1 MPTTILKGDYNKT
14 QVLSCEDSKTF
25 KSNYFKEHLKKRT
38 SANGCF
44 LPFRGKIYIYNKL
57 LYALESAH
65 ISTMVLPK
73 CFSFV
78 LCLMSLLNCVPC
90 VLKTCSRANVP
101 CVVTCPACLRAH
113 VLTSLAYLRA
123 HVPACLVCL
132 RTHLPTSL
140 ACLRSHLKAC
150 LTCLRAHVPKCFACL
165 RAHVKTCHP
174 Q

>member
-57 LYALESAH
+57 LYVLESAH

-101 CVVTCPACLRAH
+101 CVVTCSRGNVPC
-113 VLTSLAYLRA
+113 VLTCSRANIPCVLTCSRASVPCVLTYSLAY
-123 HVPACLVCL
+123 VPCVLTL
-132 RTHLPTSL
+132 SL
-140 ACLRSHLKAC
+140 KSVPCV
-150 LTCLRAHVPKCFACL
+150 LTCPRA
-165 RAHVKTCHP
+165 
-174 Q
+174 

>member
-25 KSNYFKEHLKKRT
+25 KSNYFKEHLKNRT

-101 CVVTCPACLRAH
+101 CVLTCSRGNVPC
-113 VLTSLAYLRA
+113 VLTCSRANIPCVLTCSRASVPCVLTYSLAY
-123 HVPACLVCL
+123 VPCVLTLSLKSVPCV
-132 RTHLPTSL
+132 L
-140 ACLRSHLKAC
+140 ACP
-150 LTCLRAHVPKCFACL
+150 RA
-165 RAHVKTCHP
+165 
-174 Q
+174 

>member
-44 LPFRGKIYIYNKL
+44 LPFRGKIYIYNNL

-65 ISTMVLPK
+65 ISIMVLPK

-101 CVVTCPACLRAH
+101 CVVTCSCGNVPC
-113 VLTSLAYLRA
+113 VLTCSRANIPCVLTCSRASVPCVLTYSLAY
-123 HVPACLVCL
+123 VPCVLTLSLKSVPCV
-132 RTHLPTSL
+132 L
-140 ACLRSHLKAC
+140 ACP
-150 LTCLRAHVPKCFACL
+150 RA
-165 RAHVKTCHP
+165 
-174 Q
+174 